1 MKRYLLILFLLIFSN
16 LTAQDVYFKLP
27 VPTGQYSIGTTKFYV
42 QDVYREEI
50 YTEDKFDYREFMVRA
65 WYPAKN
71 TSGKSV
77 LKYLEGY
84 NIDTL
89 KYYWDMFDIPK
100 KLFNLIGQVETNS
113 YIEPPISENS
123 DTYPVI
129 IFSHG
134 YGLGVPEL
142 YTFISENLASH
153 GYIVLSITHPYES
166 VEIDFPGKPTV
177 YLSEDR
183 ANQVLQENLMEYAE
197 MKKVTTFEERVK
209 ATKGVLENS
218 PIADESIKEWT
229 KDAEF
234 LLSQMDLSTGQIPA
248 FLREKIDMGRIGAL
262 GHSFGGAMAGQLG
275 MNDTRIRAVMN
286 MDGFQYGDVLGKEL
300 HFNYAMV
307 YSAFNNNMNDAILTS
322 TSLNLHMISIPR
334 TMHFA
339 FTDMA
344 AYPEAFNKAGFVG
357 DVNSDEFIEMLNDL
371 ILNYFN
377 VYLKGNT
384 EEFPSPV
391 LMNEYHVEVKT
402 LRK

>member
-153 GYIVLSITHPYES
+153 GYIVLSITHPYQF
-166 VEIDFPGKPTV
+166 VEIDFHCKP
-177 YLSEDR
+177 
-183 ANQVLQENLMEYAE
+183 
-197 MKKVTTFEERVK
+197 KV
-209 ATKGVLENS
+209 
-218 PIADESIKEWT
+218 
-229 KDAEF
+229 
-234 LLSQMDLSTGQIPA
+234 
-248 FLREKIDMGRIGAL
+248 
-262 GHSFGGAMAGQLG
+262 
-275 MNDTRIRAVMN
+275 
-286 MDGFQYGDVLGKEL
+286 
-300 HFNYAMV
+300 
-307 YSAFNNNMNDAILTS
+307 
-322 TSLNLHMISIPR
+322 
-334 TMHFA
+334 
-339 FTDMA
+339 
-344 AYPEAFNKAGFVG
+344 
-357 DVNSDEFIEMLNDL
+357 
-371 ILNYFN
+371 
-377 VYLKGNT
+377 
-384 EEFPSPV
+384 
-391 LMNEYHVEVKT
+391 
-402 LRK
+402 

>member
-1 MKRYLLILFLLIFSN
+1 
-16 LTAQDVYFKLP
+16 
-27 VPTGQYSIGTTKFYV
+27 
-42 QDVYREEI
+42 
-50 YTEDKFDYREFMVRA
+50 
-65 WYPAKN
+65 
-71 TSGKSV
+71 
-77 LKYLEGY
+77 
-84 NIDTL
+84 
-89 KYYWDMFDIPK
+89 
-100 KLFNLIGQVETNS
+100 
-113 YIEPPISENS
+113 
-123 DTYPVI
+123 
-129 IFSHG
+129 
-134 YGLGVPEL
+134 
-142 YTFISENLASH
+142 
-153 GYIVLSITHPYES
+153 
-166 VEIDFPGKPTV
+166 
-177 YLSEDR
+177 
-183 ANQVLQENLMEYAE
+183 MEYAE